1 MDKIIRKYI
10 INWYANKDA
19 KYGDPITRST
29 NISLANPTGKT
40 EYDAKAALNIFI
52 KGQGNLT
59 KNTIVN
65 IKEFDE
71 NGQIGEDIIPT
82 SDSIIPTSK

>member
-1 MDKIIRKYI
+1 MGKIIRKYI

-19 KYGDPITRST
+19 KYGDPIIR
-29 NISLANPTGKT
+29 ISNVELTNPTGKT
-40 EYDAKAALNIFI
+40 DHDAKAALNIFI

-59 KNTIVN
+59 KNTIIS

-71 NGQIGEDIIPT
+71 NGQIGEDIVPT
-82 SDSIIPTSK
+82 SDSIIPTKK